1 MKQDSME
8 KRFKRMIK
16 AVRIGK
22 CLVIV
27 NHSTEILAF
36 IKQEIKRVVK
46 GISAGAILEAQGR
59 KECGDSP
66 YTNGINRGIDEAIDV
81 FKLRITYTD
90 NFLKGIDKVLKAYK
104 YIEKQKIETD
114 RLKAQQR
121 REAGIK

>member
-36 IKQEIKRVVK
+36 IKQEMGRVIGEDEVEFK
-46 GISAGAILEAQGR
+46 VNGKQKLEYKAS
-59 KECGDSP
+59 DSYYNP
-66 YTNGINRGIDEAIDV
+66 VRNQ
-81 FKLRITYTD
+81 
-90 NFLKGIDKVLKAYK
+90 LKA
-104 YIEKQKIETD
+104 E
-114 RLKAQQR
+114 QR
-121 REAGIK
+121 REVGIK